1 MTRALVALC
10 LVLAGCAEPGYLLRA
25 GWAEARLLLRRQP
38 IPALLDRPDLD
49 PGLRERLEL
58 TLAVRRFAA
67 TDLGLRVGD
76 AYSTFAEVPHDATV
90 WVVSA
95 ACRDRLEAY
104 SWRYPLVGRLPY
116 RGFFARGAADA
127 AAARLAAQDLDVE
140 VRSAVAFS
148 TLGWFADPLLSTA
161 ASEPPVAVAETVL
174 HELWHATLFVPG
186 EATFNESAATF
197 VGNRGAVAFFCSGA
211 GADPAHPE
219 RCDEARRRWDATRAR
234 GRVLGRLAARLRALY
249 AASPAVPA
257 RERVR
262 AALARAAGTA
272 LARRGLGGTAD
283 LVPPN
288 NARLLG
294 ELVYLTD
301 LDAFDALVADDRDL
315 GSAIHALAAS
325 ARSASDPFA
334 ALLALAGRSARG

>member
-1 MTRALVALC
+1 VTRALVALC
-10 LVLAGCAEPGYLLRA
+10 LLVAGCAEPAYLLRA

-49 PGLRERLEL
+49 LGLRERLEL

-67 TDLGLRVGD
+67 TDLGLNVGD
-76 AYSTFAEVPHDATV
+76 AYRTFAEVPHDATV

-95 ACRDRLEAY
+95 ARRDRLEAY

-116 RGFFARGAADA
+116 RGFFDRGAADA
-127 AAARLAAQDLDVE
+127 AAARLAERDLDVE
-140 VRSAVAFS
+140 VRSALAFS

-197 VGNRGAVAFFCSGA
+197 VGNRGAVAFFCG

-234 GRVLGRLAARLRALY
+234 GRVLGRFAARLRALY

-262 AALARAAGTA
+262 AALARAASAA
-272 LARRGLGGTAD
+272 LARRGLGATED

-301 LDAFDALVADDRDL
+301 LDTFDALVADDRDL
-315 GSAIHALAAS
+315 GSAIRALATS